1 MQEDFAVWQGHRFRA
16 ILEIRRKTRRGFPLP
31 FSEFDH
37 PSHEHREGQEG
48 RPWRKKPDT
57 LATKKTAKKAESSQE
72 TPAAVLEAAPA
83 DEQIVP
89 ENDDALIAAITAAI
103 SLMLEDKQTGFIVRR
118 VRRIQN
124 STAFARAARDEQLYN
139 HL

>member
-1 MQEDFAVWQGHRFRA
+1 MEKLLFGLATTAIGMVVVFAGLF
-16 ILEIRRKTRRGFPLP
+16 ILIICI
-31 FSEFDH
+31 SIMH
-37 PSHEHREGQEG
+37 
-48 RPWRKKPDT
+48 T